1 MPHHTVQ
8 RSASQG
14 EQAFLRDRLAN
25 APTTARRW
33 RQGAENALV
42 LWAVSLLGFVV
53 VWLITAWLVRKIA
66 NIDYGLHSPAAP
78 WLLGIA
84 TPLCAAYAIGSS
96 VLWVKRWKDYRPAI
110 AADIAAAQVVE
121 EHYAFDAVQRFQ
133 EPEHGGLIYFL
144 HTVDGRVLTLYD
156 HESQELG
163 VQGSEPL
170 NSSFKPM
177 SKLVMVRA
185 PQTGWVISTV
195 FSGEPLEAGEPIELT
210 ASPEQWP
217 VTEAYCSIPW
227 AQLKSLLGPQS

>member
-1 MPHHTVQ
+1 MPQHTLQ
-8 RSASQG
+8 RVASQD
-14 EQAFLRDRLAN
+14 EQSFLRDRLAS

-53 VWLITAWLVRKIA
+53 VWLATAWLARKTA
-66 NIDYGLHSPAAP
+66 SVDYGLHSPAAP

-121 EHYAFDAVQRFQ
+121 EHYAFDAVRRFQ